1 MFEYTF
7 FRNALIAVAIIS
19 VVCAVIGT
27 YIVTRRMVF
36 ISGGITHTCF
46 GGLGLG
52 YFLGIEP
59 ALTALLFAIGGAFGA
74 KHLERRT
81 RSDSAIGVMWAVG
94 MALGVLFVF
103 LTPGYVPEL
112 STFLFGNVL
121 TVSTADLWVFGAF
134 CAGVCI
140 LYTVAWRLILC
151 VSFDADFARTRRL
164 PVTITETV
172 MTVVVSIAIVL
183 SIRLAGIMLLMSL
196 VTLPQIIAE
205 LFTHRYRPLIFLAAC
220 VSLAGCVGGLII
232 AFYIDVP
239 ASACIVLL
247 LVLLYAISIPVGRM
261 TRKGMATGK
270 SQLGR

>member
-1 MFEYTF
+1 MLEYAF
-7 FRNALIAVAIIS
+7 FRNALAAVAIIS
-19 VVCAVIGT
+19 VVCAVVGT

-59 ALTALLFAIGGAFGA
+59 MVTALAFAVAGAFGA
-74 KHLERRT
+74 KRLQRRT

-121 TVSTADLWVFGAF
+121 TVSTTDLWVFGAF
-134 CAGVCI
+134 AAGVCV
-140 LYTVAWRLILC
+140 LYAVAWRLILC

-164 PVTITETV
+164 PVAVTETV
-172 MTVVVSIAIVL
+172 MTLVVSVAIVL
-183 SIRLAGIMLLMSL
+183 SIRLVGIILLMSL
-196 VTLPQIIAE
+196 VTLPQITAE
-205 LFTHRYRPLIFLAAC
+205 LFTHRYRPLMLLSAII
-220 VSLAGCVGGLII
+220 SLTGCVGGLVV
-232 AFYIDVP
+232 AFYINVP

-247 LVLLYAISIPVGRM
+247 LTILYAALLAR
-261 TRKGMATGK
+261 RF
-270 SQLGR
+270 R